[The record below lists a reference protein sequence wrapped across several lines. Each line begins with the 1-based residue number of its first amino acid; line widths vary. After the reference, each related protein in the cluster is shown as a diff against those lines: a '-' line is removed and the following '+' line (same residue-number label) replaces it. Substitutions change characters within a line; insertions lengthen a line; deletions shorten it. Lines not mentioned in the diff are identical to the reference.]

1 MLTASFFPY
10 FIITLLVVV
19 HEFGH
24 LLLAKLFGGKILK
37 VYIYPFG
44 GISKVAIS
52 YNISLFREFLILIAG
67 PFFQFLAMF
76 ILFYFFP
83 NKEKMVLL
91 YHYGILFFNLLP
103 IYPLDG
109 GKILCLFF
117 HRFLPYKR
125 AYYFTFLLSY
135 LCLLFILY
143 FYFVSSSFNLLFI
156 FAFLTYKLIK
166 EINQLEF
173 TFHRFL
179 MERYLRCFHFHKS
192 KIVHSYNQFQ
202 RSYHHLIISDG
213 CYYTEKEYLEKNFK
227 KC

>member
-1 MLTASFFPY
+1 MAY
-10 FIITLLVVV
+10 FC
-19 HEFGH
+19 G
-24 LLLAKLFGGKILK
+24 AKVLKIL
-37 VYIYPFG
+37 IYPLG
-44 GISKVAIS
+44 GISKFS
-52 YNISLFREFLILIAG
+52 TSFNISLFREFIILIFG
-67 PFFQFLAMF
+67 PLFQIFGWF
-76 ILFYFFP
+76 ILITVFP
-83 NKEKMVLL
+83 EKVILISA

-143 FYFVSSSFNLLFI
+143 FYFVSLSFNLLFI
-156 FAFLTYKLIK
+156 FVFLTYKLIK